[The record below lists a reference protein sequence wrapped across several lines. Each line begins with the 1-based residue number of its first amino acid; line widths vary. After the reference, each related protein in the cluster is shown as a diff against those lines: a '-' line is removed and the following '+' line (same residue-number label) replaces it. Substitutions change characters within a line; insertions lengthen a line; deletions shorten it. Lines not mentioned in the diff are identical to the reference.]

1 MEEEE
6 QLAVVGRWKSLDEA
20 YEHALVVLAMNL
32 DCFVREIDGFFAL
45 EVEPGKEGAILHELG
60 EYAAEQQQWRERA
73 ELPVGTVGMELA
85 MLWVLSLVSVFL
97 FQVRNPDLTRDFSN
111 SSIGLFSDH
120 EWWRPFTALFLH
132 ADFPH
137 LAGNVLIGGVFC
149 VFVAQS
155 FGQLKGWL
163 LIIASGVMGN
173 IITDAV
179 HYPEAFRSIGAS
191 TATFG
196 ALGLLV
202 GMGIVLAWHS
212 RSYRQ
217 LKPVIVPIAVGLV
230 LLGWFGAGGVDTDV
244 LGHLF
249 GWSSGVVLGIVAAWL
264 MKSGSSGENLDGS
277 ILRV

>member
-1 MEEEE
+1 MPEGIIEEVDE
-6 QLAVVGRWKSLDEA
+6 LAVVGQWQSLDEA

-45 EVEPGKEGAILHELG
+45 EVDSGNEGVIRDELD
-60 EYAAEQQQWRERA
+60 EYAVEQQQWRERA
-73 ELPVGTVGMELA
+73 ELPVGAVGMELA
-85 MLWVLSLVSVFL
+85 MLWVLLLVGIFL
-97 FQVRNPDLTRDFSN
+97 CQIKDPAVTERFSN
-111 SSIGLFSDH
+111 SSIGLFVEG

-132 ADFPH
+132 ADFHH

-149 VFVAQS
+149 VMVAQS
-155 FGQLKGWL
+155 FGQWRGWL
-163 LIIASGVMGN
+163 LILASGVMGN
-173 IITDAV
+173 TITAGV

-202 GMGIVLAWHS
+202 GMGVVLAWHS
-212 RSYRQ
+212 RSYRK
-217 LKPVIVPIAVGLV
+217 LKPIVVPVAVGLV

-249 GWSSGVVLGIVAAWL
+249 GWLSGAVLGLVAAWR
-264 MKSGSSGENLDGS
+264 MK
-277 ILRV
+277 VV

>member
-1 MEEEE
+1 MPEGVIEEVEE
-6 QLAVVGRWKSLDEA
+6 STVVGQWKSLDEA

-45 EVEPGKEGAILHELG
+45 EVEPGDESAIRCELE

-73 ELPVGTVGMELA
+73 ELPVGAVGMELA
-85 MLWVLSLVSVFL
+85 MLWLLSLVGMFL
-97 FQVRNPDLTRDFSN
+97 FQMREPDLVARFSN
-111 SSIGLFSDH
+111 SSLGLFAEG

-132 ADFPH
+132 TDFPH

-155 FGQLKGWL
+155 FGQLRGWV
-163 LIIASGVMGN
+163 LILASGVLGN
-173 IITDAV
+173 TVTAAFHFPD
-179 HYPEAFRSIGAS
+179 PFRSIGAS

-202 GMGIVLAWHS
+202 GMGIVLSWHS

-230 LLGWFGAGGVDTDV
+230 LLGWFGVGGVDTDV
-244 LGHLF
+244 LAHLF
-249 GWSSGVVLGIVAAWL
+249 GCLSGVLLGAIAAWQ
-264 MKSGSSGENLDGS
+264 M
-277 ILRV
+277 RVS